1 MSGGETPEE
10 RRARELRLKF
20 QALHEIVHAA
30 RDNLDRNI
38 WDYLRGGTETETT
51 LKRNRASLDAIAFR
65 PRVLRDV
72 RNVDT
77 SATVMGHKMRLPIC
91 LAPIGSLESFD
102 TEGGVAAMRAASEFG
117 CALMLS
123 SVSTIPLEEVAKG
136 GDGFK
141 IAMLYKRGGDEFLD
155 AYVERAIAA
164 GYDAFCLTV
173 DSANYSRRERDIAN
187 RFVKPWRAGASGGAA
202 WQAALSWAD
211 IERYKKRY
219 DLPIVLKGIAAAED
233 AHIAVEHGVDMV
245 YVSNHG
251 GRQLDHGRG
260 AMAVL
265 PEVVEAV
272 AGRATVAVDGG
283 FSRGTDIVKAIAM
296 GADLVGIGRMLC
308 YGLAAGGT
316 AGVVRMLELLEE
328 ETRLALGLL
337 GVTHYADIEK
347 SQLVAEAPVEPPH
360 VTSAFPLLRPQDHT
374 Y

>member
-1 MSGGETPEE
+1 MSD
-10 RRARELRLKF
+10 REIPKSKQAHELKLKF

-30 RDNLDRNI
+30 RDKLERNT

-72 RNVDT
+72 RKVDT
-77 SATVMGHKMRLPIC
+77 GATVMGKKMRLPIC

-102 TEGGVAAMRAASEFG
+102 PEGGVAAMRAASAFG

-123 SVSTIPLEEVAKG
+123 SVSTIPLEKVAKG

-141 IAMLYKRGGDEFLD
+141 IAMLYKRGGDAFLD
-155 AYVERAIAA
+155 AYVERSIAA

-187 RFVKPWRAGASGGAA
+187 RFVKPWRTGSGAD
-202 WQAALSWAD
+202 WQAALNWTD
-211 IERYKKRY
+211 IQRYKKRY
-219 DLPIVLKGIAAAED
+219 DLPIVLKGIATAED

-260 AMAVL
+260 AMEVL
-265 PEVVEAV
+265 PEVVTTV
-272 AGRATVAVDGG
+272 AGRASVAIDGG

-296 GADLVGIGRMLC
+296 GADLVGVGRMLC
-308 YGLAAGGT
+308 YGLAAGGS

-337 GVTHYADIEK
+337 GVTNYGEIEK
-347 SQLVAEAPVEPPH
+347 LQLHPAAPIDPPH

>member
-1 MSGGETPEE
+1 MSGGETQEQ
-10 RRARELRLKF
+10 RRAQDLRLRF

-30 RDNLDRNI
+30 REKLNRNT
-38 WDYLRGGTETETT
+38 WDYLIGGTETETT
-51 LKRNRASLDAIAFR
+51 LKRNRASLDAVAFR
-65 PRVLRDV
+65 PRVLRDM
-72 RNVDT
+72 RKVDVG
-77 SATVMGHKMRLPIC
+77 ATVMGHKMRLPIC

-102 TEGGVAAMRAASEFG
+102 DEGGVAAMRATSEFG

-123 SVSTIPLEEVAKG
+123 SVSTIPLEDVAKAG
-136 GDGFK
+136 AGFK
-141 IAMLYKRGGDEFLD
+141 IAMLYKRGDDAFLD
-155 AYVERAIAA
+155 AYVERVVAA

-187 RFVKPWRAGASGGAA
+187 RFVKPWRTGGGAD
-202 WQAALSWAD
+202 WQAALNWTD

-219 DLPIVLKGIAAAED
+219 DLPIVLKGIATKED

-251 GRQLDHGRG
+251 GRQLDHGLG
-260 AMAVL
+260 AMQVL

-272 AGRATVAVDGG
+272 AGRAAVAIDGG

-296 GADLVGIGRMLC
+296 GADLVGVGRMLC
-308 YGLAAGGT
+308 YGLAAGGS

-328 ETRLALGLL
+328 ETTLALGLL
-337 GVTHYADIEK
+337 GATSYAGINP
-347 SQLVAEAPVEPPH
+347 SMLTNAAPVDPPH
-360 VTSAFPLLRPQDHT
+360 VMSAFPLLRRRDHT